1 MSSLMA
7 TEIDGFNAWGISM
20 ELATFT
26 LKFVDQAIYDDR
38 LTLFGKEDLNGFE
51 FWRNLHV
58 QFGGGAEIV
67 AVGGFKNFLN
77 YPSCSTEK
85 TLLKHMSDWK
95 TP

>member
-1 MSSLMA
+1 MA
-7 TEIDGFNAWGISM
+7 TEIDGFNAWEISM

-58 QFGGGAEIV
+58 QFGGGGEIV

-77 YPSCSTEK
+77 YPSCST
-85 TLLKHMSDWK
+85 
-95 TP
+95 